1 METTHLKESLIQLL
15 AIHEAPKVRYRGLGL
30 SANALE
36 DLLLIT
42 QILQTLLPDYA
53 LWVQGQPDAPE
64 SPCHRA
70 TFIEQAFEIP
80 RSSGLLISLPEE
92 WMFEWSGLEQRAF
105 WSALSETYGRH
116 TVIAIFADTF
126 ENTRFVEPYLK
137 AKALSS
143 SLPVRVWTSKY
154 QLDTWSTKL

>member
-1 METTHLKESLIQLL
+1 MEITHLNESLIQLL
-15 AIHEAPKVRYRGLGL
+15 TIHQAPKVRYRGLGL

-42 QILQTLLPDYA
+42 QILQTLLPDYT

-64 SPCHRA
+64 LPCHRA
-70 TFIEQAFEIP
+70 TFIEQAFEMP
-80 RSSGLLISLPEE
+80 QSSGLIISLPEE
-92 WMFEWSGLEQRAF
+92 WMFEWSRLDQRAF

-116 TVIAIFADTF
+116 AVIAVFADTF
-126 ENTRFVEPYLK
+126 ENTRFVEPYLNVK
-137 AKALSS
+137 PLS

-154 QLDTWSTKL
+154 QLEGI